1 MSNTTTVANNDK
13 MLGIYVSLHQIRERI
28 KQSDYEPNI
37 FTGYLRSVDV
47 VELAYPKLPVF
58 LNLVYS
64 TPFSSQLDSHLAVCR
79 KIIDGGNLRRIAS
92 SQIPAAV
99 SYLKNSSSTY
109 GDFIESQRLFA

>member
-1 MSNTTTVANNDK
+1 
-13 MLGIYVSLHQIRERI
+13 MLGIYVSLHQIRELI

-37 FTGYLRSVDV
+37 FTDYLRSVDV

-64 TPFSSQLDSHLAVCR
+64 TPFSGQLDSHLAACR
-79 KIIDGGNLRRIAS
+79 KLMDGGNLRRITS
-92 SQIPAAV
+92 SQVPKAI
-99 SYLKNSSSTY
+99 SYLKNPSSTY